1 MSSIYIDS
9 DAEEAFDAQLA
20 EFKKSLYL
28 EAITFYGSKMKPN
41 VSEKWLL
48 NVKEYLKRI
57 NEAIAVKSTQQSSA
71 YWGTWA
77 IPKKN
82 SSSHQDDII

>member
-1 MSSIYIDS
+1 MTSINIDS

-20 EFKKSLYL
+20 EFKKNLYL

-41 VSEKWLL
+41 VSDKWLL

-57 NEAIAVKSTQQSSA
+57 NEAIAGKSTRQPTA
-71 YWGTWA
+71 
-77 IPKKN
+77 
-82 SSSHQDDII
+82 H